1 MTIRIRIARSV
12 TDDLRAFA
20 IEAVQGAT
28 MTGYGLLVAMLW
40 IVMACR
46 LH

>member
-1 MTIRIRIARSV
+1 MTIRIRIARSA
-12 TDDLRAFA
+12 TDDLKDFA

-28 MTGYGLLVAMLW
+28 LTGYGLLVAMLW
-40 IVMACR
+40 IVMAGR

>member
-12 TDDLRAFA
+12 TDDLRDFA
-20 IEAVQGAT
+20 IDAVQGAT
-28 MTGYGLLVAMLW
+28 LTGYGLLVAMLW
-40 IVMACR
+40 IVMAGR